1 MNSNSDVLH
10 LNKPNE
16 VIEVSAAEAKALGA
30 FEETALTIDDAW
42 DALEQLLESGKL
54 EDEE

>member
-1 MNSNSDVLH
+1 MNSNSDVLR

-16 VIEVSAAEAKALGA
+16 VIDVSAEEAKALGA

-42 DALEQLLESGKL
+42 DALEQFLESDKL
-54 EDEE
+54 EGEE